1 MYSWKAGT
9 AMRNMITL
17 EKRFIERVVKVAIK
31 KKDFWRAVQN
41 TNCIP
46 RVLI

>member
-31 KKDFWRAVQN
+31 KKTFGEQFKIQIVFREF
-41 TNCIP
+41 
-46 RVLI
+46 